1 VVGMRIAVFGAGGV
15 GGYFGGRL
23 AKSGVD
29 VSFIARGSH
38 LAALRENG
46 LLVRSVHGDFE
57 VRPVRVTDDPG
68 EIGPVDY
75 VLITVKSDH
84 TEQAAMASKPLLH
97 GETVVVSLQN
107 GVDNEEKLAAIVGS
121 ERVVGGAAYIFAT
134 IAQPGVI
141 AHIGGAAAVKV
152 GELAGG
158 RSERVGRLV
167 AAGVSA
173 GFAIEETE
181 DIKSTLWNKF
191 AFICAQAGTTAAVRL
206 SIGEVRTS
214 PAARELFR
222 RVVDEVCAVAR
233 AEGVALPTDLADKHI
248 AFADGLGASTYSS
261 LHYDLTH
268 GKPMELEAL
277 LGEVVRRGEQAR
289 VATPMSE
296 SLYAVLQPW
305 DLRNRAAA
313 L

>member
-1 VVGMRIAVFGAGGV
+1 MKIAVFGAGGV
-15 GGYFGGRL
+15 GGYFGGKL

-29 VSFIARGSH
+29 VSFVARGDH
-38 LAALRENG
+38 LEALRENG
-46 LLVRSVHGDFE
+46 LKVRSVHGDFVVE
-57 VRPVRVTDDPG
+57 PVQATEDP
-68 EIGPVDY
+68 EQIGPVDY
-75 VLITVKSDH
+75 VLVTVKSDQ
-84 TEQAAMASKPLLH
+84 TEQAAAASKPLLH

-107 GVDNEEKLAAIVGS
+107 GVDNEEKLAAIVGP

-134 IAQPGVI
+134 IEQPGVI
-141 AHIGGAAAVKV
+141 AHTGGPAAVKI

-158 RSERVGRLV
+158 RSDRVERLV

-173 GFAIEETE
+173 GLAIEESE
-181 DIKSTLWNKF
+181 DIKATLWSKF
-191 AFICAQAGTTAAVRL
+191 ALICAQAGTTAAVRL
-206 SIGEVRTS
+206 PIGEVRTS

-222 RVVDEVCAVAR
+222 RVVDEVSAVAR
-233 AEGVALPTDLADKHI
+233 AEGVALPNDLPERHI
-248 AFADGLGASTYSS
+248 AFADGLGAGDYSS

-277 LGEVVRRGEQAR
+277 LGEVVRRGEQTR

-296 SLYAVLQPW
+296 ALYAVLQPW
-305 DLRNRAAA
+305 DLRNRAA